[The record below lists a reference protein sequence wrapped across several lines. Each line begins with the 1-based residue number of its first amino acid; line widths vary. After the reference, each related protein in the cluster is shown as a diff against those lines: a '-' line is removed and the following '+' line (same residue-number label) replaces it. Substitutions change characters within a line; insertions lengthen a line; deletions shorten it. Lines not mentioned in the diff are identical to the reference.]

1 MKPALFLD
9 RDGVI
14 NREVHR
20 LYRIEDCEFIEGV
33 FKTCQ
38 FFQQRDYK
46 IIIVTNQSGIGRGHY
61 TETDFQT
68 LTNWMVH
75 KFAQQKVKITQT
87 YFSPYHPT
95 CGIGHY
101 ACDHQDRK
109 PNPGMLLRA
118 QKDWQIDLSQSIMV
132 GDKESDILAGL
143 NAGVR
148 TTVLVRSGHAID
160 EAITKASMIIDSIAD
175 LPTLLPALS
184 KK

>member
-33 FKTCQ
+33 FETCR
-38 FFQQRDYK
+38 FFQQKGYE
-46 IIIVTNQSGIGRGHY
+46 IIVITNQSGIGRGHY
-61 TETDFQT
+61 TEADFQK
-68 LTNWMVH
+68 LTDWMVQQ
-75 KFAQQKVKITQT
+75 FAQQDVRITQT

-95 CGIGHY
+95 CGLGIY
-101 ACDHQDRK
+101 AREHPDRK

-118 QKDWQIDLSQSIMV
+118 QQDWQIDLSQSIIV

-143 NAGVR
+143 NAGVH

-160 EAITKASMIIDSIAD
+160 EAITKASMVIDSIAD
-175 LPTLLPALS
+175 LPNIFEA
-184 KK
+184 